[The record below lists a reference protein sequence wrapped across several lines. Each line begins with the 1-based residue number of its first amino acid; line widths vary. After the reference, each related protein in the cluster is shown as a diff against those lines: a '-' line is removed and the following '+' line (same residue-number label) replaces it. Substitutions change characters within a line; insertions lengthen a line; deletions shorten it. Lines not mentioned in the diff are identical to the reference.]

1 MFQFTDKITY
11 AKFCPRN
18 SFINVLN
25 IIYKSSP
32 KCMIR
37 VKERALESAV
47 CFCKP
52 FDLTLKAVLCQ
63 TEVEY
68 GKAT

>member
-1 MFQFTDKITY
+1 
-11 AKFCPRN
+11 
-18 SFINVLN
+18 
-25 IIYKSSP
+25 
-32 KCMIR
+32 MIR

-63 TEVEY
+63 TEVEEKRP
-68 GKAT
+68 GTAGIDD